1 MAGIAAAL
9 LSAINKTSP
18 GLEQK
23 LAWGFPSWRGN
34 EYIFSIIAHR
44 AHCNLQLWSGARLAV
59 AFPAR
64 IEGTGKA
71 IRHVKVR
78 ALADIDDELLAIIAR
93 AIELDQTAPKRV
105 P

>member
-1 MAGIAAAL
+1 MAGVAAGL
-9 LSAINKTSP
+9 RDAINKTNP

-34 EYIFSIIAHR
+34 EYIFSIIAHT

-59 AFPAR
+59 DFPIR

-71 IRHVKVR
+71 VRHVKVR
-78 ALADIDDELLAIIAR
+78 SLADIDKDLRAIIAA
-93 AIELDQTAPKRV
+93 AIELDRAAPKRV
-105 P
+105 R

>member
-1 MAGIAAAL
+1 MADIASGL
-9 LSAINKTSP
+9 RDAINKTNP
-18 GLEQK
+18 RLEQK

-34 EYIFSIIAHR
+34 EYICSIIAHT

-59 AFPAR
+59 EFPTR

-78 ALADIDDELLAIIAR
+78 DAAQIDKELLSIIIR
-93 AIELDQTAPKRV
+93 AIELDRVDPKRV
-105 P
+105 R